1 MVLKL
6 KQNLFQTQDNT
17 SRKMGFVKGAI
28 STLFARNVQNI
39 SKWQQANL
47 KLQEHQQ
54 DIDNGKFYTII
65 SGSFM
70 IAGAAIYRNTGGNE
84 LKTVVVIG
92 IILIVIY
99 IIIKLHELIW
109 Q

>member
-6 KQNLFQTQDNT
+6 KQNLFQTQGNT

-28 STLFARNVQNI
+28 STLFVRNVQNI

-47 KLQEHQQ
+47 KLQGHQQ

-70 IAGAAIYRNTGGNE
+70 IVGAAIYRNTGGNE